1 MSKLDIRGH
10 EVLDPVPFQ
19 PTIPVK
25 KPLWITAA
33 CDVKP
38 FDMMDY
44 VRQQLLRAKME
55 ADDQIQNES
64 DLAEDMLDFE
74 TEHTY
79 GDELI
84 GPSPYEIGDDVPDGY
99 VQTPAETPKQPETVP
114 DLSRAETAP
123 ETPTEAQ
130 E

>member
-25 KPLWITAA
+25 KP
-33 CDVKP
+33 

-44 VRQQLLRAKME
+44 VRQQVLRAKME

-74 TEHTY
+74 TDHTY
-79 GDELI
+79 GDDLI
-84 GPSPYEIGDDVPDGY
+84 GPSPYEIGDDVPDAY
-99 VQTPAETPKQPETVP
+99 IYNTPEGSKSGKPMP
-114 DLSRAETAP
+114 DLNKTETAP

>member
-25 KPLWITAA
+25 KPF
-33 CDVKP
+33 DV
-38 FDMMDY
+38 MDY
-44 VRQQLLRAKME
+44 VRQQILRAKME

-74 TEHTY
+74 TDHTY
-79 GDELI
+79 GGDLI
-84 GPSPYEIGDDVPDGY
+84 GPSPYEIGDDVPNGY
-99 VQTPAETPKQPETVP
+99 VQTPAEPSKEPETVP
-114 DLSRAETAP
+114 DMNKTKTAS
-123 ETPTEAQ
+123 ETPTQSQ

>member
-25 KPLWITAA
+25 
-33 CDVKP
+33 KP

-74 TEHTY
+74 TNHTY
-79 GDELI
+79 GDDLI

-99 VQTPAETPKQPETVP
+99 VQTPAETPKQPEAV
-114 DLSRAETAP
+114 SNMNKAETAS
-123 ETPTEAQ
+123 ETPTQSQ

>member
-25 KPLWITAA
+25 KP
-33 CDVKP
+33 
-38 FDMMDY
+38 FDMMAY
-44 VRQQLLRAKME
+44 VRQQILREKM
-55 ADDQIQNES
+55 ALDDEIQNES

-74 TEHTY
+74 TDHSY
-79 GDELI
+79 GDDLI

-99 VQTPAETPKQPETVP
+99 VQTPKESETVP
-114 DLSRAETAP
+114 DLNKTEKTP
-123 ETPTEAQ
+123 EPASEAQ

>member
-1 MSKLDIRGH
+1 MAKLDIRGH
-10 EVLDPVPFQ
+10 EVVDPVPFE
-19 PTIPVK
+19 PTVPVK
-25 KPLWITAA
+25 KP
-33 CDVKP
+33 
-38 FDMMDY
+38 FDMLAY
-44 VRQQLLRAKME
+44 VRQQILREKME

-79 GDELI
+79 GDDLI

-99 VQTPAETPKQPETVP
+99 VQAQKEPEAMPAMNKT
-114 DLSRAETAP
+114 ETAP
-123 ETPTEAQ
+123 ETPSTPQ

>member
-25 KPLWITAA
+25 KP
-33 CDVKP
+33 

-44 VRQQLLRAKME
+44 VRQQLLRVKME

-74 TEHTY
+74 TNHTY
-79 GDELI
+79 GDDLI

-99 VQTPAETPKQPETVP
+99 VQTPAETPKQPETVS
-114 DLSRAETAP
+114 DLSETETAS
-123 ETPTEAQ
+123 ETPTQSQ

>member
-25 KPLWITAA
+25 
-33 CDVKP
+33 
-38 FDMMDY
+38 
-44 VRQQLLRAKME
+44 ME
-55 ADDQIQNES
+55 ADDQIRNES

-79 GDELI
+79 GDDLI

-99 VQTPAETPKQPETVP
+99 VPKPTETPKQPETVS
-114 DLSRAETAP
+114 DLNKVDTAS
-123 ETPTEAQ
+123 ETPTQSQ